1 MAILMVQ
8 LRSSSYIVALVLQ
21 FYKEFLENFPE
32 VIEKL
37 YKSVVGLPKTLAPP
51 LIKNY

>member
-8 LRSSSYIVALVLQ
+8 LRSSFYIVALVLQ
-21 FYKEFLENFPE
+21 FYKEFENFPE

-37 YKSVVGLPKTLAPP
+37 FKSVVGLS
-51 LIKNY
+51 